1 MSQNN
6 RASGENEFRVIRGRV
21 GSVSLYE
28 ITDSELNLLEK
39 GSPSS
44 IYLNF
49 AIFLSSVGFS
59 FLITLLA
66 TPIPDTAVKTFV
78 TFLVFTIIGL
88 LGGIL
93 LFIIWWRMKGE
104 VSDVVQRI
112 KGRIADFDESE
123 GVGGKLEASE
133 EQGEGR

>member
-6 RASGENEFRVIRGRV
+6 SASGENDFKVIRGRV

-28 ITDSELNLLEK
+28 ITDSELDLLEK

-49 AIFLSSVGFS
+49 AIFLSSIGFS
-59 FLITLLA
+59 FLVTLLA
-66 TPIPDTAVKTFV
+66 TPIAEIKTFT

-88 LGGIL
+88 LGGFL
-93 LFIIWWRMKGE
+93 LFIIWWRMRGE
-104 VSDVVQRI
+104 VSDVVHKI
-112 KGRIADFDESE
+112 KRRIADFDGSE
-123 GVGGKLEASE
+123 GVGTEPENSE
-133 EQGEGR
+133 DQGESR